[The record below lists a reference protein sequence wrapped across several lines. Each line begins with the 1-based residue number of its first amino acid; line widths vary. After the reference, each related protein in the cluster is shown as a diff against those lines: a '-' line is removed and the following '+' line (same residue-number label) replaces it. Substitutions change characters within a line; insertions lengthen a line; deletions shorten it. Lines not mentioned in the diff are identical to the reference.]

1 LQDVGYQRWRN
12 NNWDEV
18 VLIRF
23 NIKKISKRMKNIYY
37 YIEFRKGGVIKF
49 WINIMTNTS
58 LQTKD

>member
-1 LQDVGYQRWRN
+1 MQDVGYQRWRN

-37 YIEFRKGGVIKF
+37 YIEFIKGGVIKF